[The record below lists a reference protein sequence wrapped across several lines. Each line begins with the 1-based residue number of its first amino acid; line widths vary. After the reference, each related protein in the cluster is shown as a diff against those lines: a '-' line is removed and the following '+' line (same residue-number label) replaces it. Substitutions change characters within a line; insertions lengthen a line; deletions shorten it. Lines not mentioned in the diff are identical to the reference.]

1 MRTSGFFRVGEGHT
15 RELMSAPP
23 KTVAEL
29 LALHPWPREFAA
41 EPRQEWLW
49 HYDVALSAQ
58 QLWPILADTSR
69 MNRAMGAPE
78 IVFTEKDGVRTG
90 LTRRGGMEQE
100 WVEVPWNWVSEQWA
114 EVTRVYS
121 RGFSKIIYSVFLLE
135 PTGPSSTR
143 VSTYYGAVSRG
154 LVGQLALKYG
164 FPSLQDSFG
173 KVLNQ
178 IATQLA
184 ALQPALSVINAE
196 PLAPEAEAKLKE
208 VQARLVGQGL
218 EAKCVEKLFG
228 WLRTADAE
236 DLRRIQIR
244 ERARKWG
251 FDEQDLLE
259 VALHCTREA
268 VLEVSW
274 DIICPHCRGVTAE
287 TNTLG
292 QVKAKSECGVC
303 ELEFGTNAAESVE
316 ITFHVHPSIRVVEH
330 IAYCSAEPSN
340 KEHIRLQRDVAP
352 GETFTASPAL
362 EPGTYRL
369 RLHAQMDYGYLDVV
383 EGQEP
388 RFHWKASAA
397 GRHPVG
403 LTPRLELHNDTDKPQ
418 RFILEAAR
426 WADHA
431 LRPGQLFSLQE
442 YRDLFSE
449 DYLSTDVQLAIGD
462 QTILFT
468 DIVGSTAM
476 YAERGDPAAFMTVKN
491 HFGEVFPVV
500 AKHRGAVVKTIGD
513 AVMAAFND
521 PLDAVKASKEI
532 HACFSPGRKDTDT
545 KLRISLNSGPCIAV
559 KLNTGIDYF
568 GQTVNLAAKL
578 QALAESWQVAMS
590 EQVLRAPGV
599 SEWLNKEGAKLEDV
613 TFSSKALRAPLPVK
627 RWTCFQE

>member
-1 MRTSGFFRVGEGHT
+1 
-15 RELMSAPP
+15 MSAPP

-29 LALHPWPREFAA
+29 LAQHPWPREFAQA
-41 EPRQEWLW
+41 PRQEWLW
-49 HYDVALSAQ
+49 HFEVAVPVS

-78 IVFTEKDGVRTG
+78 IDFTEREGVRFG
-90 LTRRGGMEQE
+90 LTKRGGMEQE

-121 RGFSKIIYSVFLLE
+121 RGFSKVIYSVFLLE
-135 PTGPSSTR
+135 PLGPSQTR

-164 FPSLQDSFG
+164 FPSLKDSFQ
-173 KVLNQ
+173 KVLDQ
-178 IATQLA
+178 LSAQLA
-184 ALQPALSVINAE
+184 ALQPALALPHTE
-196 PLAPEAEAKLKE
+196 PLAPEAERKLKE
-208 VQARLVGQGL
+208 AQARLIAQGL
-218 EAKCVEKLFG
+218 DAPCVEKLFG
-228 WLRTADAE
+228 WLRTADDE
-236 DLRRIQIR
+236 ELRRIQIR

-251 FDEQDLLE
+251 LDEQQLLR

-274 DIICPHCRGVTAE
+274 DIICPHCRGVTVE
-287 TNTLG
+287 TRTLG
-292 QVKAKSECGVC
+292 QVQAKSECEVC
-303 ELEFGTNAAESVE
+303 ELEFGTNSSESVE
-316 ITFHVHPSIRVVEH
+316 ITFHVHPSIRVIEH
-330 IAYCSAEPSN
+330 QAFCSAEPSN
-340 KEHIRLQRDVAP
+340 KEHIRLQRDLAP
-352 GETFTASPAL
+352 GQTINVGPIL

-369 RLHAQMDYGYLDVV
+369 RLHAQLNYGYLDVV
-383 EGQEP
+383 EGQDS
-388 RFHWKASAA
+388 RFTWKASAA

-403 LTPRLELHNDTDKPQ
+403 LQPQLELHNDTQKPQ

-426 WADHA
+426 WSDHA

-449 DYLSTDVQLAIGD
+449 DYLSADVQLAIGD

-476 YAERGDPAAFMTVKN
+476 YAQRGDPAAFMTVKN

-500 AKHRGAVVKTIGD
+500 ARHRGAVVKTIGD

-521 PLDAVKASKEI
+521 PLDAVKASKDI
-532 HACFSPGRKDTDT
+532 HACFPPGRKDTET

-578 QALAESWQVAMS
+578 QSLAESWQVAMS
-590 EQVLRAPGV
+590 EQVVRAPGV
-599 SEWLNKEGAKLEDV
+599 SEWLTQESAKLEDL
-613 TFSSKALRAPLPVK
+613 TFSSKALKAPLPVK
-627 RWTCFQE
+627 RWTCFDE

>member
-1 MRTSGFFRVGEGHT
+1 
-15 RELMSAPP
+15 MSAPP
-23 KTVAEL
+23 KTVDEL
-29 LALHPWPREFAA
+29 LALHPWPREYAS
-41 EPRQEWLW
+41 EPRMEWLW
-49 HYDVALSAQ
+49 HYDVAASAK

-69 MNRAMGAPE
+69 INRAMGAPE
-78 IVFTEKDGVRTG
+78 MTFAEREGAKIG
-90 LTRRGGMEQE
+90 LTKRAGMEQE
-100 WVEVPWNWVSEQWA
+100 WIEVPWNWVSEQWA

-121 RGFSKIIYSVFLLE
+121 RGFGKVIYSVFLLE
-135 PTGPSSTR
+135 ETGPHRTR
-143 VSTYYGAVSRG
+143 VSTYYGAVARG

-164 FPSLQDSFG
+164 FPSLEASFG
-173 KVLNQ
+173 KVLTQ
-178 IATQLA
+178 IAEQLA
-184 ALQPALSVINAE
+184 ALQPALSKAGPE
-196 PLAPEAEAKLKE
+196 ALAPEAETKLQQVKAKLVSE
-208 VQARLVGQGL
+208 GLDPACVTRL
-218 EAKCVEKLFG
+218 FD
-228 WLRTADAE
+228 WLRTGDEE

-251 FDEQDLLE
+251 LDEQQLLR

-274 DIICPHCRGVTAE
+274 DIICPHCRGVTLE
-287 TNTLG
+287 TSSLG
-292 QVKAKSECGVC
+292 KVQAKSECGVC

-330 IAYCSAEPSN
+330 HAFCSAEPSN
-340 KEHIRLQRDVAP
+340 KEHIRLQRDLAP
-352 GETFTASPAL
+352 GATLEASPVL

-369 RLHAQMDYGYLDVV
+369 RMHAQSDYAYLDVV
-383 EGQEP
+383 EGQVD
-388 RFHWKASAA
+388 RLVWKASAT
-397 GRHPVG
+397 GRHTVGTTPV
-403 LTPRLELHNDTDKPQ
+403 LELHNDGPQPQ
-418 RFILEAAR
+418 RFVLEAAR
-426 WADHA
+426 WSDHA

-500 AKHRGAVVKTIGD
+500 ARHRGAVVKTIGD

-521 PLDAVKASKEI
+521 PLDAVKASRDI
-532 HACFSPGRKDTDT
+532 HACFPPGRTDSET
-545 KLRISLNSGPCIAV
+545 RLRISLNSGPCIAV

-568 GQTVNLAAKL
+568 GQTVTLAAKL
-578 QALAESWQVAMS
+578 QSLAESWQVAMS

-599 SEWLNKEGAKLEDV
+599 TAWLENEGARLEDV

-627 RWTCFQE
+627 RWTCFSK

>member
-1 MRTSGFFRVGEGHT
+1 
-15 RELMSAPP
+15 MSAPP

-29 LALHPWPREFAA
+29 LAQHPWPSEFAHQ
-41 EPRQEWLW
+41 PRQEWLW
-49 HYDVALSAQ
+49 HFEVALPPS

-69 MNRAMGAPE
+69 MNRAMGAPQ
-78 IVFTEKDGVRTG
+78 IDFTEREGVRYG
-90 LTRRGGMEQE
+90 LTRRAGMEQE

-121 RGFSKIIYSVFLLE
+121 RGFSTVIYSVFLLE
-135 PTGPSSTR
+135 PLGPGQTR
-143 VSTYYGAVSRG
+143 VSTYYGAVARG

-164 FPSLQDSFG
+164 FPGLKDSFQ
-173 KVLNQ
+173 KVLTQ
-178 IATQLA
+178 IQAQVG
-184 ALQPALSVINAE
+184 ALQPALAQANPE
-196 PLAPEAEAKLKE
+196 PLPPEAEAKLKE
-208 VQARLVGQGL
+208 AQARLLAQGL
-218 EAKCVEKLFG
+218 DATCVAKLLG
-228 WLRTADAE
+228 WIRTADAE

-251 FDEQDLLE
+251 VDEQQLLR

-274 DIICPHCRGVTAE
+274 DIICPHCRGVTVEA
-287 TNTLG
+287 NSLG
-292 QVKAKSECGVC
+292 QVQAKSECGVC
-303 ELEFGTNAAESVE
+303 ELQFGTNAAESVE

-330 IAYCSAEPSN
+330 VAFCSAEPSN
-340 KEHIRLQRDVAP
+340 KEHIRLQRDLAP
-352 GETFTASPAL
+352 GQTLTAAPLL

-369 RLHAQMDYGYLDVV
+369 RLHAQMDYAYLDVV

-403 LTPRLELHNDTDKPQ
+403 VNPQLELHNDTGKPQ

-426 WADHA
+426 WSDHA
-431 LRPGQLFSLQE
+431 LRPGQLFSLQD

-449 DYLSTDVQLAIGD
+449 DYLSADVQLAIGD

-500 AKHRGAVVKTIGD
+500 ARHRGAVVKTIGD

-532 HACFSPGRKDTDT
+532 HACFPPGRKDSET

-578 QALAESWQVAMS
+578 QSLAESWQVAMS

-599 SEWLNKEGAKLEDV
+599 SEWLTKEGAKLEDV
-613 TFSSKALRAPLPVK
+613 SFSSKALKAPLPVK
-627 RWTCFQE
+627 RWTCFDE